1 MAGADEAL
9 NIATWLAGLIGLAEE
24 GVPVLK
30 NTNQHTHINEV
41 KGIIGPGP
49 FLIAV
54 LEFEL
59 DVGRYPR
66 RLNGVISVPI
76 TSALG
81 KSSAKSLDGRD
92 MVSVENYRRKNK
104 GPSNG
109 WGETYIAHR
118 SVPAPISTT
127 F

>member
-66 RLNGVISVPI
+66 RLNGGDICANNLRVGEVV
-76 TSALG
+76 G
-81 KSSAKSLDGRD
+81 KIAGWKRYG
-92 MVSVENYRRKNK
+92 VS
-104 GPSNG
+104 
-109 WGETYIAHR
+109 GEL
-118 SVPAPISTT
+118 PEKE
-127 F
+127 